1 MVKREGRELTPTD
14 LNRSGGDVRERQ
26 PEEVREREIVR
37 RCVDGDT
44 TAWRSLYDRH
54 FPDVERLVASL
65 GILDSEAD
73 DICQEI
79 FVIIYRNL
87 ARFRG
92 EARLSTWIYRLATRE
107 AIRFARKRRLVR
119 GLTELFAREKREG
132 LPIDWSESEA
142 GRRHYLR
149 QLLDR
154 LSPERRLALM
164 LYEIEGLPVSEIAR
178 ISDCAENTVWTRLH
192 RARTELEKIAKE
204 ATQ

>member
-1 MVKREGRELTPTD
+1 MMKREGLEKTPVELT
-14 LNRSGGDVRERQ
+14 RSGVEARERDM
-26 PEEVREREIVR
+26 VR

-44 TAWRSLYDRH
+44 TAWRALYDRH
-54 FPDVERLVASL
+54 FPDVERLVGSL
-65 GILDSEAD
+65 GILDAEAD

-107 AIRFARKRRLVR
+107 AIRFARRRRLLR
-119 GLTELFAREKREG
+119 NLAELFAREKRAA
-132 LPIDWSESEA
+132 LPIDWSDSEP

-149 QLLDR
+149 QLLER
-154 LSPERRLALM
+154 LPPERRLALV

-192 RARTELEKIAKE
+192 RARTELEKIARE
-204 ATQ
+204 AIS

>member
-1 MVKREGRELTPTD
+1 MV
-14 LNRSGGDVRERQ
+14 S
-26 PEEVREREIVR
+26 
-37 RCVDGDT
+37 RCVAGDMA
-44 TAWRSLYDRH
+44 AWRTLYDRH

-65 GILDSEAD
+65 GIVDAEAD

-107 AIRFARKRRLVR
+107 AIRFARRRRLVR
-119 GLTELFAREKREG
+119 GLTEVFAREKR
-132 LPIDWSESEA
+132 PAVPADWSESEA

-154 LSPERRLALM
+154 LAPERRLALV
-164 LYEIEGLPVSEIAR
+164 LYEIEGVPVSEIAR

-204 ATQ
+204 AVQ

>member
-1 MVKREGRELTPTD
+1 MVKRESIERTPTD
-14 LNRSGGDVRERQ
+14 LGRSG
-26 PEEVREREIVR
+26 PEVREREMVH
-37 RCVDGDT
+37 RCVEGDT
-44 TAWRSLYDRH
+44 TAWRALYDRH

-65 GILDSEAD
+65 GIVDAEAD

-79 FVIIYRNL
+79 FVIIYKSL

-107 AIRFARKRRLVR
+107 AIRFARRRRLLR
-119 GLTELFAREKREG
+119 GLAELFARDR
-132 LPIDWSESEA
+132 PAAPRADWSENEA

-154 LSPERRLALM
+154 LPPERRLALV
-164 LYEIEGLPVSEIAR
+164 LYEIEGVPVSEIAR

-192 RARTELEKIAKE
+192 RARTELEKIARE
-204 ATQ
+204 AIQ

>member
-1 MVKREGRELTPTD
+1 MVKRESIERTPTD
-14 LNRSGGDVRERQ
+14 ISRAGS
-26 PEEVREREIVR
+26 EVREREMVK
-37 RCVDGDT
+37 RCVEGDMS
-44 TAWRSLYDRH
+44 AWRALYDRH
-54 FPDVERLVASL
+54 FPDVERLVRSL
-65 GILDSEAD
+65 GILDAEAD

-107 AIRFARKRRLVR
+107 AIRFARRRRLLR
-119 GLTELFAREKREG
+119 GLSELFARDRREAM
-132 LPIDWSESEA
+132 PSDWSESEA

-154 LSPERRLALM
+154 LPPERRLALV

-192 RARTELEKIAKE
+192 RARTELEKLAKE
-204 ATQ
+204 AIQ

>member
-1 MVKREGRELTPTD
+1 MVKREGIERTPTD
-14 LNRSGGDVRERQ
+14 LVGRSGLEARERDM
-26 PEEVREREIVR
+26 VR
-37 RCVDGDT
+37 RCVEGDT
-44 TAWRSLYDRH
+44 SAWRTLYDRH

-65 GILDSEAD
+65 GIVDSEAD

-79 FVIIYRNL
+79 FVIIYKNL

-107 AIRFARKRRLVR
+107 AIRFARRRRLVR
-119 GLTELFAREKREG
+119 GLTELFARDKRDVA
-132 LPIDWSESEA
+132 PPDWSESEA

-149 QLLDR
+149 QLLDK
-154 LSPERRLALM
+154 LPPERRLALV
-164 LYEIEGLPVSEIAR
+164 LYEIEGVPVSEIAR

-192 RARTELEKIAKE
+192 RARTELEKLAKE